1 MKIPAEWR
9 PLAVKTVVELEKIDK
24 QKGREPLTK
33 SIMEFAQLLMMLSV
47 FGGKEFDGGDDH
59 EHDDRRD
66 QDKH

>member
-33 SIMEFAQLLMMLSV
+33 SIMEFAQLLMMFSV
-47 FGGKEFDGGDDH
+47 FGGKELDGGEPHDEESNQDDS
-59 EHDDRRD
+59 R
-66 QDKH
+66 